1 MARNTIPETPAELLA
16 RARFR
21 DEVGHELQAKGLYG
35 DAERHWRVAAIYRLR
50 AEMMEPAHA
59 LP

>member
-1 MARNTIPETPAELLA
+1 MIPETPAELLA

-50 AEMMEPAHA
+50 AEMMGAAHA

>member
-1 MARNTIPETPAELLA
+1 MTSNTIPETPAELLA

-21 DEVGHELQAKGLYG
+21 DEVGHEEMARGLYHE
-35 DAERHWRVAAIYRLR
+35 ATRHYQVAANYRIR
-50 AEMMEPAHA
+50 AEMMGATDA

>member
-1 MARNTIPETPAELLA
+1 MASNTIPETPAELYG
-16 RARFR
+16 RARVR

-50 AEMMEPAHA
+50 AEMMGAAHA